1 MEKKRKNILIISI
14 ISLIILVIILYFII
28 NNIQINKILSAKYDD
43 IKCVDSNCN
52 GIIASKDGKNKEFVL
67 LDSNGKIISKFKN
80 NKTTYNIS
88 VISKNYFISVDQNDD
103 NKTTYILYNKNGKY
117 S

>member
-14 ISLIILVIILYFII
+14 ISLLILVIILYFII

-52 GIIASKDGKNKEFVL
+52 GIIASKNGKNKENVL
-67 LDSNGKIISKFKN
+67 QVRRTPGRNVNFRP
-80 NKTTYNIS
+80 
-88 VISKNYFISVDQNDD
+88 
-103 NKTTYILYNKNGKY
+103 ILL
-117 S
+117 

>member
-14 ISLIILVIILYFII
+14 ISLLILVIILYFII

-52 GIIASKDGKNKEFVL
+52 GVVASKNGKNKEFVL
-67 LDSNGKIISKFKN
+67 LDSNGKIISKFNQKA
-80 NKTTYNIS
+80 KI
-88 VISKNYFISVDQNDD
+88 F
-103 NKTTYILYNKNGKY
+103 
-117 S
+117 